1 MPSKEQLAYCSGL
14 FDGEGTVL
22 IKQYFER
29 GYWRW
34 RIQMEVAM
42 VEREVIV
49 FFQQTVGVGTVHSKV
64 NKGFG
69 KKLQWRWRAGHQKAL
84 RVAELLI
91 PYSKVKY
98 PKLRQVVEHYGN
110 KKFKAQ
116 HLTTDCYQANFLG
129 HPGT

>member
-1 MPSKEQLAYCSGL
+1 MPSKEQLAYCAGL

-42 VEREVIV
+42 VEREMIV
-49 FFQQTVGVGTVHSKV
+49 YLQQVLGTGTVHSKI

-69 KKLQWRWRAGHQKAL
+69 NKLQWRWRASHRKAL
-84 RVAELLI
+84 RVAELLL

-110 KKFKAQ
+110 KKFTAQ
-116 HLTTDCYQANFLG
+116 L
-129 HPGT
+129 